1 MEEKVLLHQCHLLTE
16 KYYGKQVFLRG
27 IIEFSNFCSQSCCYC
42 GLRSENTSIPRY
54 RLSIEE
60 IIETVGRIY
69 KDGIRSVV
77 LQSGEDLFYTTSV
90 IADLCSEIIR
100 CYPDLAITLSI
111 GERESPAYR
120 KLRKAGAS
128 RFLMKHEI
136 VNPILYRSYH
146 PKQELITRLGAQQSI
161 RKAGFILGSG
171 FLIGL
176 PGQTIT
182 DIYNEFLFLKQNR
195 FDMWGI
201 GLFIPADN
209 TPLENTVIGNPSLV
223 YRSMIC
229 SRIYEPQTMI
239 PITTAYHSTVGDDAT
254 ILALRDVANVYMIN
268 YTPDSV
274 KHLYKIYNHKKS
286 LSLEKTCDLIQK
298 AGKKPTFTKG
308 EPYRVNHQKYA
319 TSYWNTRTD
328 QCR

>member
-1 MEEKVLLHQCHLLTE
+1 MLLRQCHFLTE
-16 KYYGKQVFLRG
+16 KYYAKQVFLRG
-27 IIEFSNFCSQSCCYC
+27 IIEFSNFCSQSCQYC
-42 GLRSENTSIPRY
+42 GLRSANNSISRY

-60 IIETVGRIY
+60 IIDIVGYIY
-69 KDGIRSVV
+69 EDGIRSVV
-77 LQSGEDLFYTTSV
+77 LQSGEDLFYTTSA
-90 IADLCSEIIR
+90 IAHLCSEIIHY
-100 CYPDLAITLSI
+100 YPDIAITLSI

-128 RFLMKHEI
+128 RFLMKHES

-146 PKQELITRLGAQQSI
+146 PHQELMSRLLAQQSI

-182 DIYNEFLFLKQNR
+182 DIYNEFLFLSQNH

-209 TPLENTVIGNPSLV
+209 TPLANSVTGNPSLV
-223 YRSMIC
+223 YRSMVC
-229 SRIYEPQTMI
+229 SRLYEPQTMI
-239 PITTAYHSTVGDDAT
+239 PITTAYHSMVGDAST
-254 ILALRDVANVYMIN
+254 IIALRDVANVFMIN

-274 KHLYKIYNHKKS
+274 KHLYKIYNHKQS
-286 LSLEKTCDLIQK
+286 LSLEKTCDLIKQ
-298 AGKKPTFTKG
+298 AGKIPAFTKG
-308 EPYRVNHQKYA
+308 EPYRVNHKKHA
-319 TSYWNTRTD
+319 TSHWNTRTNK
-328 QCR
+328 CR